1 MGNCSYINGNDI
13 VLQEAHGPQHSSE
26 LNNHNSD
33 NQLYA
38 FTCTPSKQFSTEDL
52 YYKDIIKFS
61 LNFTIT
67 SKIYTT

>member
-13 VLQEAHGPQHSSE
+13 VLQEAHGPQHSSQ

-52 YYKDIIKFS
+52 Y
-61 LNFTIT
+61 
-67 SKIYTT
+67 